1 MELSS
6 TTQPDPLPADELAR
20 HLPGYEVLSV
30 LGQGGMGAVY
40 LGRHQA
46 LDRAVA
52 IKVLTRRGTDEEL
65 FRQRFLREARSLAQ
79 LSHPG
84 IVQVYD
90 SGQTAD
96 GRWYFMME
104 FVDGTSLQNLIA
116 QRVLTSAQA
125 LAIVAQV
132 CDALACAHA
141 QGIVHRDIKPAN
153 ILVDS
158 TGRAVVTDFGIARI
172 LKPEARTLQPTQT
185 GVVIG
190 TPDYMAP
197 EQLRGEPVGQRA
209 DIYSLGVLLY
219 EMLCGDLPRG
229 IFALPS
235 QRMGSDRGIDRI
247 VSRALQQR
255 PELRFRDTLEMK
267 AALEAVRAPPRRARP
282 WVLLAMAGMIVSAL
296 VVWWL
301 WPKAQVAPVLPPVA
315 QDSTDTTSSAARR
328 LVEWVLTTGNDESY
342 VAARIPGTDKVFHMQ
357 KREQIPAGEWEV
369 VGLWFDRLNTPT
381 GREPVSE
388 ADFVA
393 HTASLTKLRHVFVRQ
408 VALSDTAFTF
418 LAANPDL
425 ERLTL
430 EGVPVTNAVLGHLT
444 RLEKIWDLN
453 INGSADFT
461 GHGLEQMA
469 ALSELRVFIAYNTR
483 FDDAA
488 ARVLATAPRLRHAH
502 LAATAL
508 TDTGLRA
515 LMASRSLEELCLD
528 LNAISDTAL
537 AELARMKSL
546 RRLLLNGTPVSEGAV
561 AAFRRA
567 RPDVVIVR

>member
-6 TTQPDPLPADELAR
+6 TTQPDPLPTAEELAR
-20 HLPGYEVLSV
+20 HLPGYEVLSL

-52 IKVLTRRGTDEEL
+52 IKVLMRRSTDEEL
-65 FRQRFLREARSLAQ
+65 FKQRFLREARSLAQ
-79 LSHPG
+79 LSHPR

-104 FVDGTSLQNLIA
+104 FVDGTSLQKLIA
-116 QRVLTSAQA
+116 QRALTSAQA
-125 LAIVAQV
+125 LAIAVQV

-158 TGRAVVTDFGIARI
+158 TGRAMVTDFGIARI
-172 LKPEARTLQPTQT
+172 LDPEARALQPTQA

-197 EQLRGEPVGQRA
+197 EQLRGEPVSQRA
-209 DIYSLGVLLY
+209 DIYSLGVVLY

-235 QRMGSDRGIDRI
+235 HRMGGDRRTDRI

-267 AALEAVRAPPRRARP
+267 AALEAVRAPPRRARF
-282 WVLLAMAGMIVSAL
+282 WMALALAGIIAAAFGA
-296 VVWWL
+296 WWL
-301 WPKAQVAPVLPPVA
+301 WPKARVAPAPQPVA
-315 QDSTDTTSSAARR
+315 PDTTDSAARR
-328 LVEWVLTTGNDESY
+328 LVEWVLATGNDDSY
-342 VAARIPGTDKVFHMQ
+342 VAARIPGTDQVFYIQ

-369 VGLWFDRLNTPT
+369 VELWFDRLNTPV
-381 GREPVSE
+381 GRKPVSE

-408 VALSDTAFTF
+408 AALSDAAFAF
-418 LAANPDL
+418 LAANPAL

-444 RLEKIWDLN
+444 RLEKIHILN

-461 GHGLEQMA
+461 GLGLEQLA
-469 ALSELRVFIAYNTR
+469 ALPELREFIAHNTR
-483 FDDAA
+483 FGDET

-502 LAATAL
+502 LGATAV

-515 LMASRSLEELCLD
+515 LMASRSLDELCLD

-537 AELARMKSL
+537 VELAGMKSL
-546 RRLLLNGTPVSEGAV
+546 RRLLLNGTPVSESAV
-561 AAFRRA
+561 AAFRQV